1 MSSFPDTHL
10 KHYHIFKDTIHQR
23 LQEFKDVKPESYF
36 YELCYC
42 LCTPQSKALHANK
55 VDQQLQAQ
63 SFFELGFNP
72 EMILRDKSH
81 YIRFHS
87 QKSLSLMKA
96 RHDWQEIFTILTNAT
111 MTTFQKREQLAKS
124 VRGLGM
130 KEASHFLRNIGMFG
144 VAIIDRHVLKHLVQ
158 CGVYGEVPRLNS
170 KKDYLSIERQW
181 FDYCCEIGIPQEEV
195 DLIFW
200 SYETGHVLK

>member
-10 KHYHIFKDTIHQR
+10 KHYHVFKDTIRQR
-23 LQEFKDVKPESYF
+23 LHEFKEVKPESYF

-42 LCTPQSKALHANK
+42 LCTPQSKAIHA
-55 VDQQLQAQ
+55 DQVVRQLQERL
-63 SFFELGFNP
+63 FYENGFNP
-72 EMILRDKSH
+72 ESILRNKAH

-87 QKSLSLMKA
+87 QKSISLMKA
-96 RHDWQEIFTILTNAT
+96 RHEWQEIFSIITNAET
-111 MTTFQKREQLAKS
+111 SIFHKRDQLAKS

-130 KEASHFLRNIGMFG
+130 KEASHFLRNIGKFG
-144 VAIIDRHVLKHLVQ
+144 VAIIDRHVLKHLVH
-158 CGVYGEVPRLNS
+158 CGVYCEVPRLSS